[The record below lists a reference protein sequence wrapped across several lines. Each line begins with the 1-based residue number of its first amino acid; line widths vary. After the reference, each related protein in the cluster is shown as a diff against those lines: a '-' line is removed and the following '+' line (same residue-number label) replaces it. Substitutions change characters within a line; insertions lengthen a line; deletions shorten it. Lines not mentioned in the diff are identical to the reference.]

1 MNYPCLR
8 FTRTKKGSFHILQSW
23 TDELG
28 LFQILRFSQ
37 KIGCL
42 KEKAM
47 KKQTAWKLNRETSS
61 YRHCVVCQPV
71 GSSHLFLHWTTKVHK
86 PLFRLACRLSIF
98 VKREWWTTRNCL
110 EALVSSNIVLTF
122 LLIVFLRPLFSPF
135 PSSLV
140 LSGFQLPCSSVH
152 QIPRKPIPRNPIPRN
167 PIPYLLCFYFLL

>member
-71 GSSHLFLHWTTKVHK
+71 GSSHLLLHRTTKVHK

-98 VKREWWTTRNCL
+98 VKREWLITRNGERRNCL
-110 EALVSSNIVLTF
+110 EALVSLNIVLNFFINCF
-122 LLIVFLRPLFSPF
+122 LASLTLYLFLFE
-135 PSSLV
+135 
-140 LSGFQLPCSSVH
+140 
-152 QIPRKPIPRNPIPRN
+152 
-167 PIPYLLCFYFLL
+167 Y